1 MQDKINTL
9 RRALS
14 AMALSGALMLA
25 TGCHS
30 SAQNSGPDPATAN
43 MAPANGQTQVMGENA
58 AYTPQQ
64 QSESYPQQEPAPVQ
78 QAYPQQAYPQQPGYN
93 PDEAE
98 QAGEEAIEE
107 ADQPPPP
114 LPEYDQPPAP
124 GPDYIWTPG
133 YWAWGAYGYYWVPG
147 AWVEAPYYGAL
158 WTPPWWG
165 YCGVHWCWHHG
176 YWGPH
181 VGYYG
186 GIDYGFG
193 YIGIGYFGG
202 YWSGNHFYY
211 NRAVTRVG
219 GGVNTVYSRPVVYNN
234 VHYGAQPRD
243 RVSYNGGR
251 GGLNVQPRP
260 TEVAASRERH
270 EAAMPVQ
277 RQARV
282 EASQNRAQTFA
293 TNHGRPAEAVAAH
306 GFANSRG
313 IAATPRGVEP
323 GRPGMPAPGR
333 AQPNRVENRPGQPNA
348 GSNRVENRPGQ
359 PQPNA
364 GSNRIEN
371 RPGQPNG
378 APNRVENRPGQPQ
391 PTRPNH
397 YENRAQPQPRTEN
410 RPPPQPQPRTENRP
424 QPQPRME
431 NRPQPQPQP
440 QPRTENRP
448 QPRVENR
455 PQPQPRTEN
464 RPQPQRMAAPRQ
476 MPQQHAAPQA
486 RPAPA
491 AHAAPASRPAP
502 APHGGGNGGGHPQG
516 NDHGDHGHR

>member
-1 MQDKINTL
+1 MQDMTKTF
-9 RRALS
+9 RRALG
-14 AMALSGALMLA
+14 AVALSGAIALA
-25 TGCHS
+25 AGCHG
-30 SAQNSGPDPATAN
+30 SAQSTGPDPAAAN

-64 QSESYPQQEPAPVQ
+64 QGESYPQQEPAPVQ
-78 QAYPQQAYPQQPGYN
+78 QAYPQQAYPQQQQGYY
-93 PDEAE
+93 PSDTE
-98 QAGEEAIEE
+98 QAGEEALEE
-107 ADQPPPP
+107 TSEAPPP

-133 YWAWGAYGYYWVPG
+133 YWAWGPAGYYWVPG

-202 YWSGNHFYY
+202 YWSGNRFFY
-211 NRAVTRVG
+211 NRAVTHVG
-219 GGVNTVYSRPVVYNN
+219 GGIRDVYERPVVYNN
-234 VHYGAQPRD
+234 MRYGTQPRN

-260 TEVAASRERH
+260 TEIAASRERH

-277 RQARV
+277 RQMRV
-282 EASQNRAQTFA
+282 EASQNRAQSFTA
-293 TNHGRPAEAVAAH
+293 NRGRPAEAVAAH

-313 IAATPRGVEP
+313 IAPTPRGVEP
-323 GRPGMPAPGR
+323 GRTAYAPA
-333 AQPNRVENRPGQPNA
+333 GQP
-348 GSNRVENRPGQ
+348 
-359 PQPNA
+359 
-364 GSNRIEN
+364 
-371 RPGQPNG
+371 QPNG
-378 APNRVENRPGQPQ
+378 APNRVENRLGQPQPNGAPNRFENRPGQPQ
-391 PTRPNH
+391 PNAAPNRI
-397 YENRAQPQPRTEN
+397 ENRPAQPQPNAGPNRFGNRPGQPQPNAAPNRIEN
-410 RPPPQPQPRTENRP
+410 RPQPQPRVENRPQPQPRVENRPQPQPQPRMENRP

-431 NRPQPQPQP
+431 NRPQPQPQ
-440 QPRTENRP
+440 
-448 QPRVENR
+448 
-455 PQPQPRTEN
+455 
-464 RPQPQRMAAPRQ
+464 RMQAPRQ
-476 MPQQHAAPQA
+476 MPQQHAAPPP

-491 AHAAPASRPAP
+491 PRAAPAPQQ
-502 APHGGGNGGGHPQG
+502 PHGGGNGGGQPHG
-516 NDHGDHGHR
+516 GGDHGDHGHR